1 MRVTR
6 LILRDLRTYPSAEL
20 HLGEALTVIAGRN
33 GAGKT
38 NLLEGLYI
46 GCTGRSFRTASDRE
60 AVAFGAPLARVQLH
74 WQGDDGPHEIAVAL
88 MPGQPRHLR
97 VDGSSVQRLSD
108 ASRPLAGVFTPDRL
122 ELVKA
127 GPARRR
133 AHLDQVVAAL
143 WPARGEARLAY
154 GRALAQRNSLLA
166 RIRAGSANRD
176 GLAAWDQEL
185 AALGVTLMAARAAA
199 VEDLAP
205 RFRSCALAL
214 GLDGA
219 PDLSYRPRSRAT
231 TAAELA
237 AELGERTQSD
247 LERGFTGHGPHRD
260 ELVLRRAARE
270 LRGYG
275 SQGQQR
281 LGLLALLLAEREAIA
296 QTRGHPPLM
305 LLDDAVSE
313 LDATR
318 RERLIAMLVSGGGQS
333 VITTTDFDHVP
344 SVGDRGVTRVT
355 VSDGNLLA
363 DRSARADAA

>member
-6 LILRDLRTYPSAEL
+6 LILRDLRTYPSAQL
-20 HLGEALTVIAGRN
+20 DVGEGLTVIAGRN

-60 AVAFGAPLARVQLH
+60 AVAFGAPLARVELH
-74 WQGDDGPHEIAVAL
+74 WRAEDGPHETAVAL
-88 MPGQPRHLR
+88 APGQPRHLR
-97 VDGSSVQRLSD
+97 VDGSTVQRLTD
-108 ASRPLAGVFTPDRL
+108 TPRPLAGVFTPDRL

-127 GPARRR
+127 GPAHRR

-143 WPARGEARLAY
+143 WPARAEARLAY
-154 GRALAQRNSLLA
+154 GRALAQRNALLT
-166 RIRAGSANRD
+166 RIRTGNASSAGL
-176 GLAAWDQEL
+176 GAWDQEL
-185 AALGVTLMAARAAA
+185 ARLGLALMGARARA

-205 RFRSCALAL
+205 RFGGCAHAL
-214 GLDGA
+214 GLDGDPELA
-219 PDLSYRPRSRAT
+219 YRPRSRAT
-231 TAAELA
+231 TAPELA
-237 AELGERTQSD
+237 AELRDRMQSD

-260 ELVLRRAARE
+260 ELVLRRDGRE

-281 LGLLALLLAEREAIA
+281 LGLLSLLLAEREAIA
-296 QTRGHPPLM
+296 DTRGHPPLM

-313 LDATR
+313 LDAAR
-318 RERLIAMLVSGGGQS
+318 RECLIDLLTTGGGQS

-344 SVGDRGVTRVT
+344 GVGEPGVTRVT
-355 VSDGNLLA
+355 VSDGKLLM
-363 DRSARADAA
+363 DVSARADAA

>member
-6 LILRDLRTYPSAEL
+6 LILRDLRTYPTAQL
-20 HLGEALTVIAGRN
+20 DLGEGLTVIAGRN

-46 GCTGRSFRTASDRE
+46 GCTGRSFRTTIDRE
-60 AVAFGAPLARVQLH
+60 AVAFGAPLARVELH
-74 WQGDDGPHEIAVAL
+74 WRGEDGPHQTAVAL
-88 MPGQPRHLR
+88 APGQPRHLR
-97 VDGSSVQRLSD
+97 VDGSAVQRLTD
-108 ASRPLAGVFTPDRL
+108 APRPLAGVFTPDRL

-127 GPARRR
+127 APARRR

-143 WPARGEARLAY
+143 WPARAEARLAY
-154 GRALAQRNSLLA
+154 GRALAQRNALLA
-166 RIRAGSANRD
+166 RIRAGSAGSA
-176 GLAAWDQEL
+176 GLGAWDQEL
-185 AALGVTLMAARAAA
+185 ATLGVALMAARTAA

-205 RFRSCALAL
+205 RFVACAQAL
-214 GLDGA
+214 GLDGD
-219 PDLSYRPRSRAT
+219 PDLAYRPRSRAT

-237 AELGERTQSD
+237 AELSERTPSD

-260 ELVLRRAARE
+260 ELVFKRAGRE

-281 LGLLALLLAEREAIA
+281 LGLLALLLAERDAIA
-296 QTRGHPPLM
+296 HTRGHPPLM

-313 LDATR
+313 LDGSR
-318 RERLIAMLVSGGGQS
+318 RERLIDLLTTGGGQS

-344 SVGDRGVTRVT
+344 GVAAPGVTRVT
-355 VSDGNLLA
+355 VSDGKLLV
-363 DRSARADAA
+363 DVSARADAA